1 MMHPLPDPLTRP
13 WQKFLRWSRCLS
25 IFHRIAIGNSIIIII
40 GAVAG
45 TLITRHLAIEAA
57 DLGLIALF
65 ATIGILLSLAINS
78 WLISQAL
85 RPLRELRQMV
95 DEIQTVKPVDSK
107 LLLQN
112 SDPDICQLSAALD
125 ALVSQ
130 LEKRNRQLRALSEQ
144 VINAQEEERKR
155 IALSLHDDT
164 GQALSML
171 IINLERL
178 ENRLP
183 DDQLELQKKLAAS
196 RQLATHALQ
205 ELRKIVRDLR
215 PTILDNLGLVPA
227 IRWYARSNLEE
238 AGIRVEIDA
247 TEDGASLPHQITSAL
262 FRITQEAINNI
273 IRHSQAKSVVIVFKQ
288 GENAVDLSVH
298 DDGCGFNTDQ
308 LNGQPLHKQQ
318 WGLVGIKERAEL
330 IGGEVSITSA
340 PGRGTHVQVHVGL
353 SSIGGGDRG
362 ENPHTAGR

>member
-1 MMHPLPDPLTRP
+1 MIYSPMMHPLLDPLIQP

-25 IFHRIAIGNSIIIII
+25 IFQRIAIGNSIIIVI

-78 WLISQAL
+78 WLISRAL

-107 LLLQN
+107 LLLQK

-183 DDQLELQKKLAAS
+183 DDRLELQKKLAAS
-196 RQLATHALQ
+196 RQLASHALQ
-205 ELRKIVRDLR
+205 ELMKIVRDLR

-227 IRWYARSNLEE
+227 IRWYARSNLE
-238 AGIRVEIDA
+238 AGWHPCRDRCDRRWRIP
-247 TEDGASLPHQITSAL
+247 ASSDDLC
-262 FRITQEAINNI
+262 AIPD
-273 IRHSQAKSVVIVFKQ
+273 HSGS
-288 GENAVDLSVH
+288 
-298 DDGCGFNTDQ
+298 DQ
-308 LNGQPLHKQQ
+308 
-318 WGLVGIKERAEL
+318 
-330 IGGEVSITSA
+330 
-340 PGRGTHVQVHVGL
+340 
-353 SSIGGGDRG
+353 
-362 ENPHTAGR
+362 

>member
-1 MMHPLPDPLTRP
+1 MMSPLLDALTRP
-13 WQKFLRWSRCLS
+13 YQKFLRWSRCLS
-25 IFHRIAIGNSIIIII
+25 IFQRIAIGNSIIIIF

-65 ATIGILLSLAINS
+65 ATIGTLLCLAINS

-85 RPLRELRQMV
+85 RPLRELRQTV
-95 DEIQTVKPVDSK
+95 DEIQTVKPGESK
-107 LLLQN
+107 LLLQE

-178 ENRLP
+178 ENQLP
-183 DDQLELQKKLAAS
+183 DDQLELQKKLSSS
-196 RQLATHALQ
+196 RQLASHALQ

-215 PTILDNLGLVPA
+215 PTILDNLGLAPA

-238 AGIRVEIDA
+238 AGIRVEVDA
-247 TEDGASLPHQITSAL
+247 TEDGAPLPHQMTSAL

-273 IRHSQAKSVVIVFKQ
+273 IRHSQAKSVDIVFRQ
-288 GENAVDLSVH
+288 GEDAVDLYVH
-298 DDGCGFNTDQ
+298 DDGCGFDMAQ
-308 LNGQPLHKQQ
+308 VDGKQQERQQ
-318 WGLVGIKERAEL
+318 WGLIGIKERAEL
-330 IGGEVSITSA
+330 IGGEVCITSA
-340 PGRGTHVQVHVGL
+340 PGQGTHVQVHVGL
-353 SSIGGGDRG
+353 S
-362 ENPHTAGR
+362 